1 MSRPKK
7 ADTAPLAEQTI
18 DTSVA
23 SEETGAA
30 DVTPEVILSDV
41 GAAQRPSLA
50 TNMEAP
56 TYRRARF
63 LPLVLGGAVAS
74 ALGFAGGLYLAE
86 SSPQLLGI
94 VGTPGVEQRL
104 SDHDNRLTDL
114 AGALASLP
122 VAAADPAATEALRAE
137 LQADKASLVQL
148 QKQQDASAAQIA
160 AMTERLKTLASAP
173 IGAGT
178 VTAAQVAS
186 ENEDAAK
193 RIKVA
198 EEEALRIQ
206 TEAEK
211 VLRLAALQAAVGE
224 LQVAFES
231 GAPLDAALATLSD
244 AGMTIPAALAS
255 QAQGVP
261 TAAAL
266 REGFAPAARDALV
279 VSLAETAEG
288 SLWDRMG
295 TFLRGQTGA
304 RSLTPR
310 AGADPDAVLSRAEAA
325 LDAGDLVAALSEIAT
340 LPEAGRTRM
349 AEWTGL
355 ATRRQAAGAAIAA
368 VAVEV
373 SAQQ

>member
-7 ADTAPLAEQTI
+7 ADTAPPAEQIT
-18 DTSVA
+18 DASGA

-30 DVTPEVILSDV
+30 DVTPEAILSDV
-41 GAAQRPSLA
+41 GAAHQPLLA
-50 TNMEAP
+50 TNIEAP
-56 TYRRARF
+56 TYRRAGF
-63 LPLVLGGAVAS
+63 LPLALGGAVAS
-74 ALGFAGGLYLAE
+74 ALGFAGGFYLAR

-94 VGTPGVEQRL
+94 AATPGVEQRL

-114 AGALASLP
+114 AGALASRP
-122 VAAADPAATEALRAE
+122 MAAADPAATEALGAE
-137 LQADKASLVQL
+137 LQAGKAGLGQL
-148 QKQQDASAAQIA
+148 QQQQDASAAQIA
-160 AMTERLKTLASAP
+160 ALTERLKALESAP

-178 VTAAQVAS
+178 VTAAQIAAA
-186 ENEDAAK
+186 NEDAAK
-193 RIKVA
+193 RIKAA

-211 VLRLAALQAAVGE
+211 ALRLAALQAAVGE

-231 GAPLDAALATLSD
+231 GAPLDAALVTLSA
-244 AGMTIPAALAS
+244 AGMTMPAALAA

-340 LPEAGRTRM
+340 LPEVGRTRM

-355 ATRRQAAGAAIAA
+355 AARRQAAGAAIAA
-368 VAVEV
+368 VAAEV